1 VGPQGVPLMVL
12 LTVVAAGLLASTLWL
27 WAVLARRGA
36 AFVALRVAL
45 LAGLQVSVLGAIFIA
60 VNRSNDFYASWAD
73 LLGTDHRVA
82 TVVAVPP
89 AAAHDAA
96 IRRVSL
102 ARPLVSSPV
111 TVPGPQRGPAGR
123 LEKVRFNGPLSG
135 IDITGHVYLP
145 PGYSAASRPLPV
157 ILVITRPA
165 GGSGGYSAPQVA
177 AAATAQI
184 RTGRMAPAIIAVLPP
199 AVAGSDDRGCL
210 DSPGGPQAATFF
222 SQDLPQALTYAFRA
236 EPGPSGWAVLGG
248 AGGGYCALQLATA
261 ASGQFG
267 VAAAAPG
274 SYTVPPGR
282 GETAGSPGLRSQDN
296 LLWRLRHWPPPP
308 VRVLFAGPGQ
318 AGPFAS
324 LVRPP
329 MSVTVASPPPG
340 GQASAPPPLA
350 PALDWISHALA
361 ARS

>member
-27 WAVLARRGA
+27 WPALARRGA
-36 AFVALRVAL
+36 AFVALRIAL
-45 LAGLQVSVLGAIFIA
+45 LAGLQVSVLGAIFIS

-73 LLGTDHRVA
+73 LLGTDHRVGQ
-82 TVVAVPP
+82 VVAVQP
-89 AAAHDAA
+89 AASHDAA
-96 IRRVSL
+96 ARRVSL
-102 ARPLVSSPV
+102 VRPLASSPV
-111 TVPGPQRGPAGR
+111 TVAGAQRGPAGW
-123 LEKVRFNGPLSG
+123 LEKVRFDGPVSG
-135 IDITGHVYLP
+135 IATTGHVYLP
-145 PGYSAASRPLPV
+145 PGYSATSRPLPV
-157 ILVITRPA
+157 ILVITRHT
-165 GGSGGYSAPQVA
+165 GGYSAPRVA

-222 SQDLPQALTYAFRA
+222 SQDLPQALTHAFRA

-282 GETAGSPGLRSQDN
+282 RETAGSPGLRSQDN

-308 VRVLFAGPGQ
+308 IRVLFAGRGQ
-318 AGPFAS
+318 AAQFAS
-324 LVRPP
+324 LVQPP
-329 MSVTVASPPPG
+329 MSVTVASPPLG
-340 GQASAPPPLA
+340 GGASALPPLA

-361 ARS
+361 AHS